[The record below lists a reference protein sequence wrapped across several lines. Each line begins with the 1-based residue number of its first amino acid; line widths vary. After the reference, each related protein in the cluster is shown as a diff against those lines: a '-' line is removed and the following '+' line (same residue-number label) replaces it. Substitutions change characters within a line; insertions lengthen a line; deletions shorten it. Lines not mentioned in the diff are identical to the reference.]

1 MAFSITLDEL
11 QSAAKA
17 TRTTSAGHHS
27 SRVNIASAIKTVKKF
42 LKPQWPLEENYLQ
55 DVSPLSD
62 QLNRSF
68 GCVLESNLQGE
79 VFEWYKDQVAR
90 CFFNIEEE
98 TNQMTMGWTDPKD
111 YAPVLQLLSRWHLV
125 YLTWYERLG
134 LLVHGRTK
142 DPSIGKAYRKHF
154 CSLLLP
160 LIPTPFPSSLKTLF
174 AEDLVNPILFRP
186 VSTGSTITPVQQL
199 ACLDLLQA
207 FQPILFSVGYD
218 AIDRRIDSV
227 CRGVWDEPGASL
239 EHMLLWFRKDI
250 GIWLY
255 KIFESSIGHLEGQHS
270 DIVAEAGGDHAIAI
284 MRPAISRF
292 EYHIYKCMSEL
303 RISELFDIIVEY
315 PDSLPAL
322 EDLRLC
328 LSKTDQRSLLV
339 RTLQKSNQTR
349 LLHPGADT
357 QDIITQYIS
366 LMKAMRVLDP
376 PGVLLSCVGHPVR
389 TYLRS
394 REDTIRCI
402 VTSLVEPG
410 HTLGDEL
417 DRSPCK
423 DRPTSGPDGPSFS
436 IKEEVD
442 YTSPNWT
449 PDPVDAPIGYK
460 NGLKEDAIESLVSIY
475 ETRDGFVKELQ
486 LLLSSRLLNVKGF
499 DVSMELARVEILK
512 TKFGEV
518 SLQPC
523 DIMLKDLADSKRV
536 DTSVHDLIAGLPMH
550 VIIISHLFWPDLL
563 GTPFRFAPRLVELQK
578 SFEQA
583 YGRLKVDRR
592 LRWIPQLGTV
602 ELEIELEDRVLSV
615 EVTTLQASVIEL
627 FEEKE
632 TWTIGGLAER
642 LNLTNDLSLV
652 RNGLYFWS
660 NHEVLKE
667 IESGIWRLFENA
679 ENFNA
684 SAAGT
689 SRHVLEEPSKPADS
703 SQGKMEKMRVFS
715 AFIVGM
721 LSNLGGLP
729 LERIFVTLNTVMP
742 AFKGTTRDELGSL
755 LEMMQREG
763 TVTPMGD
770 LWKIV
775 K

>member
-1 MAFSITLDEL
+1 
-11 QSAAKA
+11 
-17 TRTTSAGHHS
+17 
-27 SRVNIASAIKTVKKF
+27 
-42 LKPQWPLEENYLQ
+42 
-55 DVSPLSD
+55 
-62 QLNRSF
+62 
-68 GCVLESNLQGE
+68 
-79 VFEWYKDQVAR
+79 
-90 CFFNIEEE
+90 
-98 TNQMTMGWTDPKD
+98 
-111 YAPVLQLLSRWHLV
+111 
-125 YLTWYERLG
+125 
-134 LLVHGRTK
+134 
-142 DPSIGKAYRKHF
+142 
-154 CSLLLP
+154 
-160 LIPTPFPSSLKTLF
+160 
-174 AEDLVNPILFRP
+174 
-186 VSTGSTITPVQQL
+186 
-199 ACLDLLQA
+199 
-207 FQPILFSVGYD
+207 
-218 AIDRRIDSV
+218 
-227 CRGVWDEPGASL
+227 
-239 EHMLLWFRKDI
+239 MLLWFRKDI

-255 KIFESSIGHLEGQHS
+255 KIFESSLGHLEGQHS
-270 DIVAEAGGDHAIAI
+270 NTVAEAGGDQAIAI

-292 EYHIYKCMSEL
+292 EYHIYKSMSEL
-303 RISELFDIIVEY
+303 RISELFDIIVEF

-339 RTLQKSNQTR
+339 RTLQKSNRTR

-423 DRPTSGPDGPSFS
+423 DRPISGPDGPSFS

-512 TKFGEV
+512 SKFGEV
-518 SLQPC
+518 RLQPC

-536 DTSVHDLIAGLPMH
+536 DTSVHELIAG
-550 VIIISHLFWPDLL
+550 VESH
-563 GTPFRFAPRLVELQK
+563 FAN
-578 SFEQA
+578 
-583 YGRLKVDRR
+583 D
-592 LRWIPQLGTV
+592 
-602 ELEIELEDRVLSV
+602 LSV
-615 EVTTLQASVIEL
+615 TGLLECPTFARYSISIRTTIASVIEL

-667 IESGIWRLFENA
+667 IESGIWRLFENV
-679 ENFNA
+679 ESFNA

-689 SRHVLEEPSKPADS
+689 SRHVIEEPSKPADN
-703 SQGKMEKMRVFS
+703 SQSKIEKMRVFS

-721 LSNLGGLP
+721 LTNLGGLP

-742 AFKGTTRDELGSL
+742 TFKGTTRDELSSL

-763 TVTPMGD
+763 TVIPMGD

>member
-1 MAFSITLDEL
+1 
-11 QSAAKA
+11 
-17 TRTTSAGHHS
+17 
-27 SRVNIASAIKTVKKF
+27 
-42 LKPQWPLEENYLQ
+42 
-55 DVSPLSD
+55 
-62 QLNRSF
+62 
-68 GCVLESNLQGE
+68 
-79 VFEWYKDQVAR
+79 
-90 CFFNIEEE
+90 
-98 TNQMTMGWTDPKD
+98 
-111 YAPVLQLLSRWHLV
+111 
-125 YLTWYERLG
+125 
-134 LLVHGRTK
+134 
-142 DPSIGKAYRKHF
+142 
-154 CSLLLP
+154 
-160 LIPTPFPSSLKTLF
+160 
-174 AEDLVNPILFRP
+174 
-186 VSTGSTITPVQQL
+186 
-199 ACLDLLQA
+199 
-207 FQPILFSVGYD
+207 
-218 AIDRRIDSV
+218 
-227 CRGVWDEPGASL
+227 
-239 EHMLLWFRKDI
+239 MLLWFRKDI

-255 KIFESSIGHLEGQHS
+255 KIFESSVGHLEGQHS
-270 DIVAEAGGDHAIAI
+270 DIVAEAGGDQAIAI

-292 EYHIYKCMSEL
+292 EYHIYKSMSEL
-303 RISELFDIIVEY
+303 RISELFDIIVEF

-339 RTLQKSNQTR
+339 RTLQKSNRMR

-389 TYLRS
+389 TYLRRV

-423 DRPTSGPDGPSFS
+423 DRPISGPDGPSFS

-442 YTSPNWT
+442 YTSPNWI

-536 DTSVHDLIAGLPMH
+536 DTSVHDLIAE
-550 VIIISHLFWPDLL
+550 
-563 GTPFRFAPRLVELQK
+563 VE
-578 SFEQA
+578 
-583 YGRLKVDRR
+583 

-602 ELEIELEDRVLSV
+602 ELEIELEDRVLCV

-642 LNLTNDLSLV
+642 LNLINDLSLV

-667 IESGIWRLFENA
+667 IESGIWRVFENV

-689 SRHVLEEPSKPADS
+689 SRHVIEEPSKPAES
-703 SQGKMEKMRVFS
+703 SQGKVEKMRVFS

-721 LSNLGGLP
+721 LTNLGGLP

-742 AFKGTTRDELGSL
+742 AFKGTTRDELSSL

-763 TVTPMGD
+763 TVIPMND